1 MQYSMASSLPSFG
14 AALRL
19 AGLGD
24 VPRLGIVG
32 SAGFYHSVV
41 SAYERPD
48 RDLFPA
54 DTVAD
59 YREQL
64 QKSILDPARVL
75 IVARDT
81 LEPEE
86 NDKTYEAL
94 RPISKGVNHVSDDGK
109 LVVGF
114 VSLILAKGSSRIG
127 QFQPEGERFLS
138 ITTDSRSYSLT
149 SGRW

>member
-1 MQYSMASSLPSFG
+1 MASLPSFG
-14 AALRL
+14 ASLRL
-19 AGLGD
+19 AGLAD

-32 SAGFYHSVV
+32 SAGFYHSVL

-54 DTVAD
+54 DTVGS

-64 QKSILDPARVL
+64 QKYILDPARVVL
-75 IVARDT
+75 VAQDT

-86 NDKTYEAL
+86 NDKTYKAL
-94 RPISKGVNHVSDDGK
+94 RGISGDVNHVADDGK
-109 LVVGF
+109 VVVGF
-114 VSLILAKGSSRIG
+114 ICLILAKGSTRIG
-127 QFQPEGERFLS
+127 QFQPEGIRFHS
-138 ITTDSRSYSLT
+138 TTADSRSHSLT